1 MTFEEKVKEVCSD
14 CLKENWDG
22 YGAAPASEGSR
33 KLAVEFYNSLP
44 NYFPEPEVAVD
55 PDGEIS
61 LDWDVDANNTLSV
74 SFSETGKL
82 SFAGRLSGEDYLH
95 GKIDINDADI
105 IIAILNTIYD

>member
-1 MTFEEKVKEVCSD
+1 MTFEEKVKEVCLN

-22 YGAAPASEGSR
+22 AAPVSEGSR

-61 LDWDVDANNTLSV
+61 LDWDVDPDHSLSI
-74 SFSETGKL
+74 SFSEIGKL
-82 SFAGRLSGEDYLH
+82 SFAVKLRSGDYIS

-105 IIAILNTIYD
+105 IIAILNTIYS